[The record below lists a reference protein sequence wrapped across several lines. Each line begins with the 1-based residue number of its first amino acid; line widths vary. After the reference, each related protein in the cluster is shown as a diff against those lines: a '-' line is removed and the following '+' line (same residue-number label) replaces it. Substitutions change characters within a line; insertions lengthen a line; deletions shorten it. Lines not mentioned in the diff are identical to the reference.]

1 MAKRPQGIDMDESGG
16 SRSSLM
22 HGLAATFG
30 LFRSHPRGLT
40 KTEVA
45 RLSGLSRTSINQRL
59 EPLLDKRL
67 LVPLPV
73 EASTGGR
80 PAERFVLNPE
90 IGNVLVA
97 DVGAS
102 GVRAALCDANA
113 HIHAHR
119 YVPIDVASGPL
130 PVLEHVTELFH
141 ALLAENGESA
151 NAVSG
156 IGIDVPGPVDHE
168 NGRVIS
174 PPIMTGWHDFDIPG
188 FLGPRF
194 DAPVLVEKDV
204 NAMAFGE
211 HRVAHPRVPMLVFV
225 KVGTGIGTGIVAF
238 GEIYRGA
245 DGAAGDIGHIQI
257 TEGAADPPLCRCGN
271 VGCVEAHAGGWA
283 LQRDLT
289 ALGLEV
295 HSVTEVLQVIRDG
308 HPEATRLFKAA
319 AGVIGSAVSDIVNLL
334 NPRIVVL
341 GGQLAGVEDVLFAVV
356 REVVYRRSLPLATRR
371 LQIIPSTLGEQAG
384 VAGLARLVADRVWD
398 ADGMARLLER
408 APAA

>member
-1 MAKRPQGIDMDESGG
+1 MNTDDSGG
-16 SRSSLM
+16 GRLSPM

-30 LFRSHPRGLT
+30 LFRSHPHGLT

-67 LVPLPV
+67 LVPSPA

-90 IGNVLVA
+90 IGQVLVA

-102 GVRAALCDANA
+102 GVRAALCDANSQVRS
-113 HIHAHR
+113 HR

-130 PVLEHVTELFH
+130 PVLEQVTELFH
-141 ALLAENGESA
+141 ELLAEHSESA
-151 NAVSG
+151 AGVSG
-156 IGIDVPGPVDHE
+156 IAIDVPGPVDHKR
-168 NGRVIS
+168 GRVIS

-211 HRVAHPRVPMLVFV
+211 HRVAHPNIPMLVFV

-257 TEGAADPPLCRCGN
+257 IQGETDAPLCRCGN
-271 VGCVEAHAGGWA
+271 YGCVEAHAGGWA
-283 LQRDLT
+283 LQRDLA

-295 HSVTEVLQVIRDG
+295 QSVTEVLQVIRDG
-308 HPEATRLFKAA
+308 HPQATRLFKTAA
-319 AGVIGSAVSDIVNLL
+319 ATIGSAVSDIVNVL

-341 GGQLAGVEDVLFAVV
+341 GGQLAAVEDVLFAVV

-371 LQIIPSTLGEQAG
+371 LQIIPSTLGDKAG
-384 VAGLARLVADRVWD
+384 VAGLTRLVSDRVWD
-398 ADGMARLLER
+398 ADGIARLLER